1 METPTGFA
9 AGVVLVLFGGALL
22 FWCAAEMR
30 LRHRVR
36 RHGVPVSARVVADED
51 PYGALDSAPLLSF
64 ATLPS
69 VGTPGVS
76 GAPAG
81 SAGSA
86 GPSGT
91 GGAAGR
97 GEAVL
102 ARPRGHTP
110 LRRPSGL
117 AIGADV
123 RVAYDP
129 RRPGLVVLA
138 AGEAGSTLASDVF
151 WTLLG
156 AGSLAGGLAL
166 LASLA
171 AR

>member
-22 FWCAAEMR
+22 FWCAVEMR

-36 RHGVPVSARVVADED
+36 RHGVPVSARVVADDD
-51 PYGALDSAPLLSF
+51 PYGTLDSAPLLSF

-69 VGTPGVS
+69 VGPSGVS
-76 GAPAG
+76 GAA
-81 SAGSA
+81 
-86 GPSGT
+86 
-91 GGAAGR
+91 GGAGGATGSTGR
-97 GEAVL
+97 GEAVV

-110 LRRPSGL
+110 LRRPAGL
-117 AIGADV
+117 TIGSDV

-138 AGEAGSTLASDVF
+138 AGETGSTLASDVF

-156 AGSLAGGLAL
+156 AGSLAGGLGL

-171 AR
+171 GR

>member
-1 METPTGFA
+1 METPTGSA

-22 FWCAAEMR
+22 FWCAVEMR

-51 PYGALDSAPLLSF
+51 LYGALDSAPLLSF

-69 VGTPGVS
+69 VGAPGVS
-76 GAPAG
+76 GA
-81 SAGSA
+81 S
-86 GPSGT
+86 
-91 GGAAGR
+91 GGAVGSTGR
-97 GEAVL
+97 GEVVL

-110 LRRPSGL
+110 LWRPSGL
-117 AIGADV
+117 AIGSDV

-166 LASLA
+166 LAFLA
-171 AR
+171 GR